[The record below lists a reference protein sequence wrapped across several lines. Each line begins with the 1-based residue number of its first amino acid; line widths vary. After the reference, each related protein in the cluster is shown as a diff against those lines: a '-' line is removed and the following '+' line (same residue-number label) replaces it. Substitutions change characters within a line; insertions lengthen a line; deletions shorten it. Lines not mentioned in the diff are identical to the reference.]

1 MARNEKTS
9 PGVASTAAR
18 TLQDPGASKTAKTL
32 AASVLAQSGTNKV
45 TSSRVAGVAS
55 SALQDGRV
63 NATTKTLAGSSLTQK
78 PKGK

>member
-9 PGVASTAAR
+9 PGVASTASR

-32 AASVLAQSGTNKV
+32 AGSVLAQAGTNKV
-45 TSSRVAGVAS
+45 TSPRVAGVAS

-63 NATTKTLAGSSLTQK
+63 NSTTKTLAGSGLTQK